1 MSETLKALQKFRDIV
16 VNEAKANLRA
26 QGKDASGK
34 LSNSIQGE
42 VKQMPNSIGVYFNME
57 PYGNFQDKGV
67 KGANPNNVSKNAK
80 IRGQQAPNSIYRFGS
95 GNYSGTWSTFVSSL
109 EKWAKRKNIR
119 LRDESGKFKKGNY
132 KTIAQVLAK
141 NIYSRGIK
149 PSLFFT
155 KPFEKAFKTLPDV
168 LIDKYGL
175 DAEQLLNQIL
185 DQNLKNIK

>member
-16 VNEAKANLRA
+16 VTEAKANLRA

-67 KGANPNNVSKNAK
+67 
-80 IRGQQAPNSIYRFGS
+80 
-95 GNYSGTWSTFVSSL
+95 SGT
-109 EKWAKRKNIR
+109 KRKFNTPYSYTTKMPPPSKLDKWIVR
-119 LRDESGKFKKGNY
+119 KGIAPRSKTGKFQSRKGIQFAIARSIFY
-132 KTIAQVLAK
+132 K
-141 NIYSRGIK
+141 GIK

-155 KPFEKAFKTLPDV
+155 KPFEKAYKTLPDV

>member
-1 MSETLKALQKFRDIV
+1 MSETLKALQKFRDLVI
-16 VNEAKANLRA
+16 NEAKANLRS

-42 VKQMPNSIGVYFNME
+42 VKQMPNSIGIYFDML

-67 KGANPNNVSKNAK
+67 
-80 IRGQQAPNSIYRFGS
+80 
-95 GNYSGTWSTFVSSL
+95 SGT
-109 EKWAKRKNIR
+109 KRKFNTPYSYTTKMPPPSKLDKWIVR
-119 LRDESGKFKKGNY
+119 KGIAPRSKTGKFQSRKGIQFAIARSIFY
-132 KTIAQVLAK
+132 K
-141 NIYSRGIK
+141 GIK

-155 KPFEKAFKTLPDV
+155 KPFEQAYKTLPNV

-185 DQNLKNIK
+185 DTNLKNIK